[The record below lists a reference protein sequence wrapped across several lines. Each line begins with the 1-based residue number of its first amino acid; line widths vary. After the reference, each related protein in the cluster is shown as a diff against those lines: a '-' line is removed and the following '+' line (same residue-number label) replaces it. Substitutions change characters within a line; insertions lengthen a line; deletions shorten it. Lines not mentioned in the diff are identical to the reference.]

1 MLTLFMFPWTG
12 ICLMMLGFHTV
23 GLATTPSMIDELGWV
38 WLVLVVVAYFAIN
51 YLVWQL
57 RGAEVLIISNG
68 MLSLHNTGTF
78 VRRRLTL
85 AIEEVEDITWDED
98 LSTPYSIKHWGV
110 GGGKVL
116 IHHHGRVRRY
126 GQDLSVGEA
135 KRVAALVRMRLDA
148 ARPSTG

>member
-1 MLTLFMFPWTG
+1 MLTLFTFLWTG
-12 ICLMMLGFHTV
+12 ICLVMLGVFTA
-23 GLATTPSMIDELGWV
+23 GLATTPSRIDDLGWV
-38 WLVLVVVAYFAIN
+38 WLVLLVAAYFAIN

-57 RGAEVLIISNG
+57 RGAEVLVISNG

-85 AIEEVEDITWDED
+85 AIEEVEDIIWDED

-126 GQDLSVGEA
+126 GQDMSVGEA
-135 KRVAALVRMRLDA
+135 KRVADLVRMRLDE
-148 ARPSTG
+148 ARPSAG